1 MNDAHIH
8 IAINHFPLIV
18 PIIGVVLLLAA
29 YGLKSEVLKR
39 TSLLLFVFGGLA
51 AYPAYES
58 GEKAEEI
65 VEEIRGVDHDYIHEH
80 EEIAETFSL
89 LSYILAAVAFLSF
102 LASWRK
108 FPFASILSVGTLL
121 FSVIVIYYGVLTGTS
136 GGEIRHT
143 EIRQDGIQVLYKE

>member
-1 MNDAHIH
+1 MNDAHLH
-8 IAINHFPLIV
+8 IALNHFPLII
-18 PIIGVVLLLAA
+18 PIVGVAILLAA

-39 TSLLLFVFGGLA
+39 TALLLFVFGGLA

-58 GEKAEEI
+58 GENAEEI
-65 VEEIRGVDHDYIHEH
+65 VEEIRGVEHSYIHEH

-89 LSYILAAVAFLSF
+89 LSYILAAVALLSF

-108 FPFASILSVGTLL
+108 FPLASILSVVTLL
-121 FSVIVIYYGVLTGTS
+121 LSLVVIYFGVLTGTT

-143 EIRQDGIQVLYKE
+143 EIRQDGIQVMYKE